1 MVALRMNLY
10 QEVALSFK
18 KVGDPCSKA
27 WYNQQRQL
35 KLKSTTIVLKVTG
48 NLKQNFCNN
57 KKTLWQQSEW
67 CKKHNQCK
75 STEFSK
81 QQCKTNLTQLH
92 NFTCS
97 CDIKH
102 CIIRH

>member
-1 MVALRMNLY
+1 MCIKMVALRMNLY
-10 QEVALSFK
+10 QEVALSFR

-57 KKTLWQQSEW
+57 KKNTVAAKRMVQKTQSVQI
-67 CKKHNQCK
+67 NRI
-75 STEFSK
+75 F
-81 QQCKTNLTQLH
+81 KTTA
-92 NFTCS
+92 
-97 CDIKH
+97 
-102 CIIRH
+102 